1 MMSIVST
8 LLAAGDPSQ
17 SPHWFIPKRF
27 ELIYGG
33 LASVIIISALVKFAG
48 PFAKK
53 ALTDRTEKIQN
64 EIDSARSA
72 KASADQEAVQIR
84 TALGDVDKERS
95 RILAEADQQAAALLA
110 EGRSRIDAEM
120 KDIEAKAMAD
130 IANAS
135 SRVGDELRAEIVRLS
150 AIATDRVVRTA
161 LDDRAQQGLIEEF
174 ISKVGVSR

>member
-1 MMSIVST
+1 MSIIST

-33 LASVIIISALVKFAG
+33 LASVIIIGSLVKFAG

-53 ALTDRTEKIQN
+53 ALAARTERIQN
-64 EIDSARSA
+64 EIDSARNA
-72 KASADQEAVQIR
+72 KASAEQEAAQIR
-84 TALGDVDKERS
+84 TALGDIQSERA
-95 RILAEADQQAAALLA
+95 RLIAEADQQAAALLS
-110 EGRSRIDAEM
+110 EGRARIDAEM

-135 SRVGDELRAEIVRLS
+135 SRVGDELRAEITRLS
-150 AIATDRVVRTA
+150 AVAVERVV
-161 LDDRAQQGLIEEF
+161 AQSMNDASRQDLIESF
-174 ISKVGVSR
+174 ISKVGSAR

>member
-1 MMSIVST
+1 MSIIST

-17 SPHWFIPKRF
+17 SPHWFFPKQF

-33 LASVIIISALVKFAG
+33 LASVIIFSALYKFAG
-48 PFAKK
+48 PLVKK
-53 ALTDRTEKIQN
+53 ALSDRTEKIQS
-64 EIDSARSA
+64 EIDSARNA

-95 RILAEADQQAAALLA
+95 RILAEADQQAAALLT
-110 EGRSRIDAEM
+110 EGRVRIDTEM

-150 AIATDRVVRTA
+150 AIATDRVVRSV
-161 LDDRAQQGLIEEF
+161 LDDRAQQNLIEDF
-174 ISKVGVSR
+174 IAKVGASR